1 MTLLT
6 KPGDKTKYHKFSTPK
21 KRKTKGVKTSVGPSE
36 DTEKEI
42 VSSRRKD
49 FAKGI
54 ARGFRGEGRPSL
66 LSRVSKAY
74 KKFTKK

>member
-6 KPGDKTKYHKFSTPK
+6 KPGSKTKYHKFSTPK
-21 KRKTKGVKTSVGPSE
+21 KEKNGKTSAGPSE
-36 DTEKEI
+36 DTENEI

-49 FAKGI
+49 FAKGLS
-54 ARGFRGEGRPSL
+54 RGFSGKNRPSL